1 MIRTRVSGFVA
12 LRASGN
18 PDSLATLT
26 SQHWHLPTWV
36 EGMKT
41 DRPINLSLSPAKF
54 SFPLAALASIT
65 HRITGVLLFVGI
77 AFLLYLLDR
86 SLTSAQGLED
96 ARALLTQPLP
106 KLLLIAIVATLI
118 YHFVAGIKHLFL
130 DFDIGDTIEGG
141 KLAAQ
146 LTIGIS
152 IALIALAGAWLW

>member
-1 MIRTRVSGFVA
+1 
-12 LRASGN
+12 
-18 PDSLATLT
+18 
-26 SQHWHLPTWV
+26 
-36 EGMKT
+36 MKT
-41 DRPINLSLSPAKF
+41 DRPINLSLSPTKF
-54 SFPLAALASIT
+54 RFPLAALASIT

-77 AFLLYLLDR
+77 AFLLYLLDQ
-86 SLTSAQGLED
+86 SLTSAQGLD
-96 ARALLTQPLP
+96 ASRALLTQPLP

-152 IALIALAGAWLW
+152 IVLIALAGAWLW